1 MNKVIFIGRT
11 TEDIES
17 KVTPS
22 GTSIAEFSIAV
33 KRPFKGNG
41 EQESDFFNCVAYG
54 KTAETIGRYVN
65 KGDLIGLEG
74 RVQTENYTNR
84 EGKKVYVTKIVA
96 ESVEFL
102 QTKKQEEQKPIFADP
117 FASAKF
123 EEIKDDDG
131 LPFNQYG
138 WTVEEALTTPTQR
151 RGDAL

>member
-11 TEDIES
+11 TKDIES

-33 KRPFKGNG
+33 KRPFKSNS

-102 QTKKQEEQKPIFADP
+102 QTKKQDEQKPIFTETDP
-117 FASAKF
+117 FSSAKF

-131 LPFNQYG
+131 LPF
-138 WTVEEALTTPTQR
+138 
-151 RGDAL
+151 